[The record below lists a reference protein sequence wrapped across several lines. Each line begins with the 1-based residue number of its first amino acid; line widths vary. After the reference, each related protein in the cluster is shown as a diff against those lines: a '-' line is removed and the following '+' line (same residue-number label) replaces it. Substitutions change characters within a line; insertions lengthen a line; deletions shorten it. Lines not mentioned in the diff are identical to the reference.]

1 MNTIQSEWE
10 KFSKAV
16 IPSDASEPQ
25 VHDMRMSFFSGFST
39 CLGITLFGV
48 AGLSEDAG
56 VAVLEGLKQEAE
68 SFSLQMIREAEDQ
81 ERNQC
86 R

>member
-25 VHDMRMSFFSGFST
+25 VHDMRMSFFFRVKYLPRYNPIWCSRP
-39 CLGITLFGV
+39 
-48 AGLSEDAG
+48 E
-56 VAVLEGLKQEAE
+56 
-68 SFSLQMIREAEDQ
+68 
-81 ERNQC
+81 
-86 R
+86 